1 MNSKLKTLILCFWI
15 VSTNELHITNRT
27 LKNDKLVTLDILGRD
42 SFVVDLEPDHDLYDH
57 NNVEEDIELE
67 PRECPPCLC
76 LLEHDERDRENYIVA
91 DEIDLPKPVT
101 PVSSSTTTSTLTT
114 VKLTTSTTTTRTTTT
129 TTVTTTTSTTTSTTT
144 TTKSVAEES
153 TRGSTKGKRYFTE
166 CKHKSFILSWA
177 YSYKA
182 LYRNSKQLIEYR
194 VI

>member
-114 VKLTTSTTTTRTTTT
+114 VKLIQEPLGVSCPWKQCLGRAFRL
-129 TTVTTTTSTTTSTTT
+129 VMVGDSNMISHLRHFPCCFFVFHVFFCF
-144 TTKSVAEES
+144 S
-153 TRGSTKGKRYFTE
+153 
-166 CKHKSFILSWA
+166 LSLFLMC
-177 YSYKA
+177 SMPP
-182 LYRNSKQLIEYR
+182 
-194 VI
+194 